1 MRLPLSAAVC
11 WVPQGEAQC
20 RPVGVPQGEAQY
32 RPVGT
37 SKGEALSCQGPF
49 PAASPFVAL
58 PAESAVVPEGAF
70 PVASSVVALPV
81 ESAVVPEAAPP
92 VVSPVVAPPTCL
104 SHLPRLHE
112 KIMLSIVGR
121 RAMSAASA
129 LTPTNTNFIITDR
142 LGSVSSSAATP
153 HSSTEKALMGD
164 QFSWVPYLLISVAQF
179 AADYA
184 QLNWLPQD
192 S

>member
-1 MRLPLSAAVC
+1 MSAAVC

-37 SKGEALSCQGPF
+37 SKGEALSCQGPS
-49 PAASPFVAL
+49 PAAYPFVAL
-58 PAESAVVPEGAF
+58 PAESAVVPEVAF

-81 ESAVVPEAAPP
+81 ESAVVPEVAPP
-92 VVSPVVAPPTCL
+92 VASPVVALPNCL

-121 RAMSAASA
+121 RAMSTASRFNSYKCSEI
-129 LTPTNTNFIITDR
+129 LITTR
-142 LGSVSSSAATP
+142 LGSLSSSAATP
-153 HSSTEKALMGD
+153 HSTTEKAFMGA
-164 QFSWVPYLLISVAQF
+164 QLPWVPYLLISFAQF
-179 AADYA
+179 A
-184 QLNWLPQD
+184 
-192 S
+192 

>member
-1 MRLPLSAAVC
+1 VVVHHAV
-11 WVPQGEAQC
+11 VHHAVVHHAVVHHAVVHHVVVHHAVAC
-20 RPVGVPQGEAQY
+20 RC

-37 SKGEALSCQGPF
+37 SKSGPLSCQGPF
-49 PAASPFVAL
+49 PAASP
-58 PAESAVVPEGAF
+58 
-70 PVASSVVALPV
+70 VVALPV
-81 ESAVVPEAAPP
+81 ESAVVPEVAPP
-92 VVSPVVAPPTCL
+92 VASPVVALPTCL

>member
-1 MRLPLSAAVC
+1 MSAAVC

-58 PAESAVVPEGAF
+58 PAESAVVPEVAF

-81 ESAVVPEAAPP
+81 ESAVVPEVAPP
-92 VVSPVVAPPTCL
+92 VASPVVAL
-104 SHLPRLHE
+104 
-112 KIMLSIVGR
+112 
-121 RAMSAASA
+121 
-129 LTPTNTNFIITDR
+129 PTN
-142 LGSVSSSAATP
+142 L
-153 HSSTEKALMGD
+153 KALVTYFRGHCLTTRAGWIPQPTLGD
-164 QFSWVPYLLISVAQF
+164 YHPCEFGFDPWRIPSM
-179 AADYA
+179 
-184 QLNWLPQD
+184 
-192 S
+192 